1 MQAAIPPALTPRTPW
16 SLKGFAALLAVMLV
30 FAGVLTAL
38 VAPLLRMGFLA
49 AYSQA
54 LFVLGLAYVVASV
67 LAWTGF
73 ANLYRYSPTLFA
85 GSRSYR
91 QRITKGE
98 MYREGRD
105 EESLLIGSLFGLS
118 LIGLGG
124 LAGLLDPEGASWISA
139 VALGAVALAAL
150 AAARLWSRRR
160 KMPTPGK

>member
-1 MQAAIPPALTPRTPW
+1 MV
-16 SLKGFAALLAVMLV
+16 LLVLMLV

-38 VAPLLRMGFLA
+38 VAPLLRMAFLT

-54 LFVLGLAYVVASV
+54 LFALGLAYLVASV

-73 ANLYRYSPTLFA
+73 ANLYRYSPTLFV

-105 EESLLIGSLFGLS
+105 EESLLIGSLFGLA

-124 LAGLLDPEGASWISA
+124 LAGLVDAEGLSWISFL
-139 VALGAVALAAL
+139 ALGAVALAGL
-150 AAARLWSRRR
+150 VAARLWGRRR
-160 KMPTPGK
+160 RTPAPGR